1 MPRATPEARCRRLL
15 LNYAAVLA
23 AGLLYA
29 LLVTTTGLSIP
40 CVFRLITGYLCP
52 GCGVTGMCLRL
63 MRLDFAGAWRS
74 NPAIM
79 ALLPLG
85 GAVAVDLSVRYVRSG
100 VARPGRSSTAAMLFM
115 IVTLLI
121 FGLLRNIL

>member
-1 MPRATPEARCRRLL
+1 MARGTPGARCFRLL
-15 LNYAAVLA
+15 LTCSAILA

-29 LLVTTTGLSIP
+29 LFVTATGLAIP

-52 GCGVTGMCLRL
+52 GCGVSGMCLRL
-63 MRLDFAGAWRS
+63 LRLDLAGAWRH

-100 VARPGRSSTAAMLFM
+100 VARPGRFSSAAMIFM
-115 IVTLLI
+115 IAVLVI
-121 FGLLRNIL
+121 FGFLRNIL